1 MDSPKGYWL
10 IRNSWGHDWGE
21 NGYIKLSRSLTASKA
36 SFCGTDY
43 HPEEGSAC
51 DGETAPVKVCGMCG
65 ILYEPVLPIVT
76 GVNKPPNFEAIIA
89 DAKAKRLE
97 KEMKARKNVKSF

>member
-10 IRNSWGHDWGE
+10 IRNSWGTDWGI
-21 NGYIKLSRSLTASKA
+21 NGYIKLSRSLSASKA

-51 DGETAPVKVCGMCG
+51 DGENDPVKVCGMCG
-65 ILYEPVLPIVT
+65 LLYEPVLPIVT
-76 GVNKPPNFEAIIA
+76 GVNKPPNFDSIISNVKQIKMVA
-89 DAKAKRLE
+89 E
-97 KEMKARKNVKSF
+97 KKKMARKM